1 LCGSDKDTRELVETL
16 MLDGSL
22 PVDTAMLS
30 STFNRSRFME
40 KPFFPL
46 SLFYLGMV
54 TFRDDFSLEFPNL
67 TVRKIFAEYFNELE
81 HIEVSL
87 GYTDMFRQFLKDHD
101 WSALFAGYWQQ
112 YVGQIPAQAFDKANE
127 NFFRTTFYELCTR
140 YLSRYF
146 MFAIEVNH
154 TTGRSDWEAI
164 GRAGTPFE
172 NQAAV
177 IEFKHVPKARAAAL
191 GVMDWAEPPA
201 EAVEQVEAYAESLLR
216 RYPAL
221 TISRHI
227 ACSVSATE
235 HRFWTV
241 G

>member
-1 LCGSDKDTRELVETL
+1 
-16 MLDGSL
+16 MLDGAL

-30 STFNRSRFME
+30 SKFNMQRFVE

-46 SLFYLGMV
+46 SLYYLGML
-54 TFRDDFSLEFPNL
+54 TFRNRFHLEFPNL
-67 TVRKIFAEYFNELE
+67 TVKKIFTEYFNELE

-87 GYTDMFRQFLKDHD
+87 GYTGMFQQFLTDHD
-101 WSALFAGYWQQ
+101 WSALFAGYWSE
-112 YVGQIPAQAFDKANE
+112 YVGQIPAQAFDKVNE

-154 TTGRSDWEAI
+154 ATGRSDWEAI

-172 NQAAV
+172 RQAAL
-177 IEFKHVPKARAAAL
+177 IEFKHYSKDKAAQL
-191 GVMDWAEPPA
+191 GVADWTEPPR
-201 EAVEQVEAYAESLLR
+201 EAVEQVQAYADDLRR
-216 RYPAL
+216 RYPEL
-221 TISRHI
+221 VISHHVVCTIS
-227 ACSVSATE
+227 ATQ
-235 HRFWTV
+235 HRFFSV

>member
-1 LCGSDKDTRELVETL
+1 
-16 MLDGSL
+16 
-22 PVDTAMLS
+22 
-30 STFNRSRFME
+30 
-40 KPFFPL
+40 
-46 SLFYLGMV
+46 
-54 TFRDDFSLEFPNL
+54 
-67 TVRKIFAEYFNELE
+67 
-81 HIEVSL
+81 
-87 GYTDMFRQFLKDHD
+87 MFRQFLKDHD
-101 WSALFAGYWQQ
+101 WAALFAGYWQQ

-127 NFFRTTFYELCTR
+127 NLFRITFYELCTR
-140 YLSRYF
+140 YLYPDF

-177 IEFKHVPKARAAAL
+177 IEFKHYPKARATKL
-191 GVMDWAEPPA
+191 GVMDWTEPPA
-201 EAVEQVEAYAESLLR
+201 EAVEQVEAYAASLLR

-221 TISRHI
+221 TISRHV